1 MVQLSKAAPS
11 LYRKVSMSN
20 LQTRILTAIVLGTV
34 ALWLTW
40 VGGLGFTLFAIAI
53 GLAMFYEW
61 TELSATKQTTFSRRF
76 GWVWLILISILLILD
91 RGAIL
96 TIGVL
101 ALGTAILLVTEW
113 NKGRGWPAGGLFYAG
128 FSAVSLSLLRG
139 DEPFG
144 FTAICFLFAVV
155 WSTDIAAYFNGR
167 ALGGPKLA
175 PRFSPNKTWSG
186 ALGGAAA
193 AVAGGILVASLV
205 APPGS
210 WVVPLLALLLSIVSQ
225 IGDLAESWVKRQF
238 GAKDSG
244 RLLPGHG
251 GVLDRVDGLVAA
263 AALLY
268 VFGAVM
274 AEPDVPSAIF
284 FRF

>member
-1 MVQLSKAAPS
+1 
-11 LYRKVSMSN
+11 MSN
-20 LQTRILTAIVLGTV
+20 LQTRIITAIVLGTIT
-34 ALWLTW
+34 LWLTW
-40 VGGLGFTLFAIAI
+40 VGGVGFTLFSIAI

-61 TELSATKQTTFSRRF
+61 TELSATRQTAFSRLF
-76 GWVWLILISILLILD
+76 GWAWLIVTGILLILD
-91 RGAIL
+91 RGALL
-96 TIGVL
+96 TIGFLV
-101 ALGTAILLVTEW
+101 AGCAILLVTQW
-113 NKGRGWPAGGLFYAG
+113 KSGRAWPAAGLFYAG
-128 FSAVSLSLLRG
+128 FSALSLSLLRG

-144 FTAICFLFAVV
+144 FTTIVFLFAVV

-186 ALGGAAA
+186 AIGGAAA
-193 AVAGGILVASLV
+193 AVAGGLLVASLV
-205 APPGS
+205 AAPGG
-210 WVVPLLALLLSIVSQ
+210 WGVPVLALLLSIVSQ

-268 VFGAVM
+268 LFGAIF

-284 FRF
+284 FSF

>member
-1 MVQLSKAAPS
+1 
-11 LYRKVSMSN
+11 MSN
-20 LQTRILTAIVLGTV
+20 LQTRILTAIVLGAVT
-34 ALWLTW
+34 LSLTW
-40 VGGLGFTLFAIAI
+40 IGGLGFTLFSIAI
-53 GLAMFYEW
+53 GLAMFAEW
-61 TELSATKQTTFSRRF
+61 TTLSAPRQTTFSRLF
-76 GWVWLILISILLILD
+76 GWGWLIIVSVLLVLD

-101 ALGTAILLVTEW
+101 VIGAAVLLVSQWQT
-113 NKGRGWPAGGLFYAG
+113 GRGWPAAGLFYSG
-128 FSAVSLSLLRG
+128 FSAISLSLLRG

-144 FTAICFLFAVV
+144 FTAIVFLFAVV

-167 ALGGPKLA
+167 AMGGPKLA

-186 ALGGAAA
+186 AIGGAAA

-205 APPGS
+205 ASPGS
-210 WVVPLLALLLSIVSQ
+210 WTVPLLALLLSIVSQ

-268 VFGAVM
+268 VIGAIF
-274 AEPDVPSAIF
+274 AEPDIPSAIF
-284 FRF
+284 FSF

>member
-1 MVQLSKAAPS
+1 
-11 LYRKVSMSN
+11 MSN
-20 LQTRILTAIVLGTV
+20 LQIRIITAIVLGIA

-40 VGGLGFTLFAIAI
+40 VGGLGFTLFSIAI
-53 GLAMFYEW
+53 GFAMFYEW
-61 TELSATKQTTFSRRF
+61 LGLTASRQTQFSRLF
-76 GWVWLILISILLILD
+76 GWIWLIAVSVLLIVD
-91 RGAIL
+91 NGALL

-101 ALGTAILLVTEW
+101 VLGSVILLATQW
-113 NKGRGWPAGGLFYAG
+113 QTGRAWPAAGLFYAG

-144 FTAICFLFAVV
+144 FTAIIFLFAVV
-155 WSTDIAAYFNGR
+155 WSTDIGAYFNGR

-186 ALGGAAA
+186 AIGGAAA

-205 APPGS
+205 APAGS
-210 WVVPLLALLLSIVSQ
+210 LIVPLLALLLSVVSQ
-225 IGDLAESWVKRQF
+225 IGDLGESWVKRRF

-244 RLLPGHG
+244 KLLPGHG

-268 VFGAVM
+268 IFGAVL

-284 FRF
+284 FSF

>member
-1 MVQLSKAAPS
+1 
-11 LYRKVSMSN
+11 MSN
-20 LQTRILTAIVLGTV
+20 LQTRIITAIVLGTA

-40 VGGLGFTLFAIAI
+40 VGGLGFTLFSIAI
-53 GLAMFYEW
+53 GLAMFHEW
-61 TELSATKQTTFSRRF
+61 TSLTESKQTSFSRLF
-76 GWVWLILISILLILD
+76 GWVWLVLTSVLLVID
-91 RGAIL
+91 RSALL

-101 ALGTAILLVTEW
+101 LAGTLILLVTQW
-113 NKGRGWPAGGLFYAG
+113 RAGRGWPAAGLFYAG

-144 FTAICFLFAVV
+144 FTAIVFLFAVV

-186 ALGGAAA
+186 AIGGAAA

-205 APPGS
+205 AAPGS
-210 WVVPLLALLLSIVSQ
+210 WIVPLLALLLSIVSQ

-268 VFGAVM
+268 LFGAIF

-284 FRF
+284 FSF

>member
-1 MVQLSKAAPS
+1 M
-11 LYRKVSMSN
+11 
-20 LQTRILTAIVLGTV
+20 
-34 ALWLTW
+34 
-40 VGGLGFTLFAIAI
+40 
-53 GLAMFYEW
+53 
-61 TELSATKQTTFSRRF
+61 
-76 GWVWLILISILLILD
+76 
-91 RGAIL
+91 L

-101 ALGTAILLVTEW
+101 FGGAFILLITQW
-113 NKGRGWPAGGLFYAG
+113 RTGRAWPAVGLLYAG
-128 FSAVSLSLLRG
+128 FSAASLSLLRG

-144 FTAICFLFAVV
+144 FTAIVFLFAVV

-186 ALGGAAA
+186 AIGGAAA

-205 APPGS
+205 AAPGS
-210 WVVPLLALLLSIVSQ
+210 WLVPLLALLLSIVSQ

-268 VFGAVM
+268 LFGAIV

-284 FRF
+284 FSF

>member
-1 MVQLSKAAPS
+1 
-11 LYRKVSMSN
+11 MSN
-20 LQTRILTAIVLGTV
+20 LQTRIITAIVLGAA

-40 VGGLGFTLFAIAI
+40 IGGLGFTLFSIAI
-53 GLAMFYEW
+53 GLAMFHEW
-61 TELSATKQTTFSRRF
+61 TSLTAPKQTLFSRAF
-76 GWVWLILISILLILD
+76 GWGWLVFTSILLVMD
-91 RGAIL
+91 RSALL

-101 ALGTAILLVTEW
+101 IAGTLILLLTQW
-113 NKGRGWPAGGLFYAG
+113 RAGRGWPAAGLFYAG

-144 FTAICFLFAVV
+144 FTAIVFLFAVV

-186 ALGGAAA
+186 AIGGAAA

-205 APPGS
+205 AAPGS
-210 WVVPLLALLLSIVSQ
+210 WLVPLLALLLSVVSQ

-238 GAKDSG
+238 GAKDLG

-268 VFGAVM
+268 LFGAIF

-284 FRF
+284 FSF

>member
-1 MVQLSKAAPS
+1 
-11 LYRKVSMSN
+11 MSN
-20 LQTRILTAIVLGTV
+20 LQTRILTAIVLGAA

-40 VGGLGFTLFAIAI
+40 IGGLGFTLFSIVI

-61 TELSATKQTTFSRRF
+61 TSLTATRQTTFSRLF
-76 GWVWLILISILLILD
+76 GWGWLVLTSVLLVLD
-91 RGAIL
+91 RGALL

-101 ALGTAILLVTEW
+101 VAGCVVLLVSQW
-113 NKGRGWPAGGLFYAG
+113 KSGRGWSAAGLLYAG
-128 FSAVSLSLLRG
+128 FSAISLSLLRG

-144 FTAICFLFAVV
+144 FTAIVFLFAVV
-155 WSTDIAAYFNGR
+155 WATDIAAYFNGR

-186 ALGGAAA
+186 AIGGAVA
-193 AVAGGILVASLV
+193 AVAAGILVASLV
-205 APPGS
+205 AEPGGLA
-210 WVVPLLALLLSIVSQ
+210 VPVLALLLSVVSQ

-268 VFGAVM
+268 LFGAIV

-284 FRF
+284 FNF

>member
-1 MVQLSKAAPS
+1 
-11 LYRKVSMSN
+11 MSN
-20 LQTRILTAIVLGTV
+20 LQTRILTAIVLGAA

-61 TELSATKQTTFSRRF
+61 TALSAPRQTLFSRVF
-76 GWVWLILISILLILD
+76 GWVWLVLTAILLILD
-91 RGAIL
+91 RSALL
-96 TIGVL
+96 TIGTL
-101 ALGTAILLVTEW
+101 LLGTLILLATQW
-113 NKGRGWPAGGLFYAG
+113 KTGRAWPAAGLFYAG
-128 FSAVSLSLLRG
+128 FSAISLSVLRG

-144 FTAICFLFAVV
+144 FSAIVFLFAVV

-186 ALGGAAA
+186 AIGGAAA

-205 APPGS
+205 ATPGS
-210 WVVPLLALLLSIVSQ
+210 LIVPLLALLLSIVSQ

-268 VFGAVM
+268 LFGAVI

-284 FRF
+284 FSF